1 MRLERS
7 KFDLAVFL
15 VETEKGLVGHWVY
28 ATDLF
33 DSATIER
40 MAGHYQTLLT
50 SILAQPEA
58 RLSLLEF
65 LTEEEKQQRSQE
77 KKERKESKLKKLKTV
92 ELKAVS
98 LASPVAAPEGS
109 DGA

>member
-58 RLSLLEF
+58 PLSTLVEVLAEAD
-65 LTEEEKQQRSQE
+65 KQR
-77 KKERKESKLKKLKTV
+77 
-92 ELKAVS
+92 KAVEEQEFEA
-98 LASPVAAPEGS
+98 ASRRRLKEIKRRTTT
-109 DGA
+109 GAEK